1 MPSIRRRPLRTAILL
16 LAATQLAGCAPQA
29 ATIEGSRIEGLYT
42 IFLIAAAAVFVIVA
56 GLIGWSVVRYRARG
70 EVDELPPQTR
80 DNPRLEIVWWALP
93 TILVIGL
100 FVLTAQVLTEVDA
113 RDGSATVGVHVT
125 GYQWQWRFAYEGTDV
140 VIQGEPGD
148 PPTLVLPVG
157 ERVSFDLESPDV
169 VHSFW
174 VPAFLMKRDV
184 VPGRTN
190 HIELTIDEAG
200 TYRGQCAEFCGLLHD
215 QMLFSIE
222 AVPASEFA
230 DWLAGQGGG

>member
-1 MPSIRRRPLRTAILL
+1 MPSVRRRAPLTAMLL
-16 LAATQLAGCAPQA
+16 LAATQLTGCAPQA
-29 ATIEGSRIEGLYT
+29 ATIEGSRIEWLYT
-42 IFLIAAAAVFVIVA
+42 VFLIAAAAVFVIVA
-56 GLIGWSVVRYRARG
+56 GLIGWSIVRYRARG
-70 EVDELPPQTR
+70 DDDELPRQTR
-80 DNPRLEIVWWALP
+80 DNRRLEIVWWALP

-100 FVLTAQVLTEVDA
+100 FVVTAQVLSEVDA
-113 RDGSATVGVHVT
+113 RDTSSTVAVRVT
-125 GYQWQWRFAYEGTDV
+125 GYQWQWRFAYGGTDI

-157 ERVSFDLESPDV
+157 ERIAFELESPDV

-174 VPAFLMKRDV
+174 VPDFLMKRDV

-215 QMLFSIE
+215 QMLFSIQ
-222 AVPASEFA
+222 AVPAADFA
-230 DWLAGQGGG
+230 DWLDAQGGA